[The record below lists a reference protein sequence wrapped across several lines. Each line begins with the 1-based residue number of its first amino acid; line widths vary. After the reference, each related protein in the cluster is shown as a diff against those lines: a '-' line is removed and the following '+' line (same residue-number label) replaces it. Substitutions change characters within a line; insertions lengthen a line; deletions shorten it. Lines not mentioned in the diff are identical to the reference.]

1 MDDNEEVE
9 EEGEEGGE
17 DDSLPDVRHHS
28 RNDVLHVVARHGK
41 VSYKESSVSKD
52 TDIEYMEE
60 AQGGVVGEVGVAN
73 WDDTNSIEKIL
84 KSGMRLISEW
94 YSLPSIQSSLPKIV
108 DCRTNG

>member
-1 MDDNEEVE
+1 MDDNEDVE
-9 EEGEEGGE
+9 EEGGE
-17 DDSLPDVRHHS
+17 DDSLPDVRHHC
-28 RNDVLHVVARHGK
+28 RNDVLRVVARPSRHGK
-41 VSYKESSVSKD
+41 VSYKESSVSED

-94 YSLPSIQSSLPKIV
+94 YSLPSIQSSLWEPPK
-108 DCRTNG
+108 